1 MEPELVCIDSAGKAS
16 GLGVLKDGFMFK
28 VNLELSRRLL
38 SNSNQL
44 LRSLGKQLAPFE
56 ITVGMNGRVWLK
68 ATTSKQVILLVDI
81 IKAYANV
88 VATDDESTNQFVAE
102 FLSTHPMAN

>member
-38 SNSNQL
+38 YTSNQL
-44 LRSLGKQLAPFE
+44 LRSLGKQLPPFE
-56 ITVGMNGRVWLK
+56 ITVGMNGRIWVK
-68 ATTSKQVILLVDI
+68 SATSKQTILLVDI
-81 IKAYANV
+81 VKEYANIPN
-88 VATDDESTNQFVAE
+88 DESTAQFVTD
-102 FLSTHPMAN
+102 FLANHPLMN